1 MGSGFRLGSGLRFG
15 VRVKVWGQGWGL
27 ALLLARLLDLGV
39 LGAAVLDL
47 TARPTVEPVSA
58 HLTWVGLGVRFGLD
72 LLVGVGVSGQDF
84 RLGLGLGLR

>member
-1 MGSGFRLGSGLRFG
+1 MLGSGSRLG
-15 VRVKVWGQGWGL
+15 VRVKVWGQWGWV
-27 ALLLARLLDLGV
+27 LLLARLLDLGV

>member
-1 MGSGFRLGSGLRFG
+1 MSSGLRSGSALRFG
-15 VRVKVWGQGWGL
+15 VRVKIWGQGWGL
-27 ALLLARLLDLGV
+27 ALLLRLLDLGV

-58 HLTWVGLGVRFGLD
+58 HLTWVGLGVRFDLD